1 MTARADQLHAVT
13 LLAFACVAL
22 LVVTLHDGLAHK
34 PCRGQTVLNLI
45 SCFHN

>member
-1 MTARADQLHAVT
+1 MTAGADQLHAVA
-13 LLAFACVAL
+13 LLAFACITL

-34 PCRGQTVLNLI
+34 PCSGQAVLNLI